1 MSAAG
6 SSRAPGRVA
15 RTATLLVVV
24 ALAGWIDVSEH
35 PRPAYA
41 GELRPPDIVLIITD
55 DQRAGT
61 LSHMPQLQRRVI
73 RRGIRIR
80 SAYAPNSTCCPSRV
94 SFYTGTYSHTN
105 GVWGNGGLFGGFLAY
120 DDSSNLAIWLNGLG
134 YRTGLFGKY
143 LNGYRDLS
151 IVPPG
156 WDEWFGFS
164 GGDGRTYYGFEAS
177 ENGQSVEFPDDV
189 YSTVETYKRV
199 VDFIRSTP
207 ESRPLF
213 AVWTPVAPHR
223 PFVPEDRY
231 ADAGIDVSPW
241 RPPNYNER
249 DVSDK
254 PKWVRRQDRLAGRDR
269 KAIDA
274 ERIAQYRT
282 LLSVDDG
289 VGRIIRALKREGR
302 LRRTLLVFASDN
314 GLMWGEHRLRKKA
327 VPYDGASK
335 VPMIVRYDRLVRGP
349 RRGSDVASNVLNI
362 DVAPTVMDLVGAT
375 PGSPVDGRS
384 LRPLLGGSAS
394 RVRTRFIIEH
404 HQTQVPA
411 YCGARTRNELFVRY
425 STGEEE
431 YYRLDE
437 DRWALHNLAGRGG
450 WGSEVRE
457 LRNYARDRCDPVP
470 PGFTW

>member
-1 MSAAG
+1 
-6 SSRAPGRVA
+6 VLV
-15 RTATLLVVV
+15 TAVV
-24 ALAGWIDVSEH
+24 AGAISTTPH
-35 PRPAYA
+35 RQPTARA
-41 GELRPPDIVLIITD
+41 GEPRRPDVVLIITD

-61 LSHMPQLQRRVI
+61 LSNMPQLRRRVI
-73 RRGIRIR
+73 RRGILFR

-94 SFYTGTYSHTN
+94 SIYTGTYSHTN
-105 GVWGNGGLFGGFLAY
+105 GVWGNAGPFGGFLAY
-120 DDSSNLAIWLNGLG
+120 DDSSNLATWLNGIG

-143 LNGYRDLS
+143 LNGYDDLS
-151 IVPPG
+151 FVPRG

-164 GGDGRTYYGFEAS
+164 SGDGRTYYGFEAS
-177 ENGQSVEFPDDV
+177 ENGRAVDFPDDV
-189 YSTVETYKRV
+189 YSTAETYKRV
-199 VDFIRSTP
+199 ADFIRSTP

-231 ADAGIDVSPW
+231 AETRIDVSPW

-254 PKWVRRQDRLAGRDR
+254 PKWVRRLDRLAGRDR

-289 VGRIIRALKREGR
+289 VGRIVRALKRTGR
-302 LRRTLLVFASDN
+302 LPRTLLVFISDN

-335 VPMIVRYDRLVRGP
+335 VPMIVRYDPLIRGP
-349 RRGSDVASNVLNI
+349 RRGSDVASSVLHI
-362 DVAPTVMDLVGAT
+362 DLAPTVMDIVGAT

-384 LRPLLGGSAS
+384 LRPLLNGSLS
-394 RVRTRFIIEH
+394 SVRTRFVIEH
-404 HQTQVPA
+404 HGGRVPA
-411 YCGARTRNELFVRY
+411 YCGARTPTELFVRY

-437 DRWALHNLAGRGG
+437 DPWNLHNLAGTGG
-450 WGSEVRE
+450 WGAEIRE
-457 LRNYARDRCDPVP
+457 LRDYARNQCDPVP
-470 PGFTW
+470 PDFSW